1 MNEWFTRLYY
11 NRCQLIAIDSW
22 CMILLKKTYLLLFSK
37 FVKKLLFFFMY
48 QNNTRRLKYK
58 SFTRSDFEITHLY
71 YQYLPLS
78 VIDSFV
84 LSFYIFQFTRLGD
97 PQVWLEAATQIF
109 FSLGVAFGG
118 LIAFSSYMPVRNNCY
133 RDAILVSVINC
144 GTSVFAG
151 VVIFSILGITHTR
164 WMRLWI
170 KNPFTNN
177 ILMLYLFI
185 SHFWKYMYTATYV

>member
-1 MNEWFTRLYY
+1 MPTHCHW
-11 NRCQLIAIDSW
+11 QLVYDSFKKDIFIAFQQI
-22 CMILLKKTYLLLFSK
+22 CLKNYFFS
-37 FVKKLLFFFMY
+37 MY
-48 QNNTRRLKYK
+48 QNNPRSPKDK
-58 SFTRSDFEITHLY
+58 SLTQSDLY
-71 YQYLPLS
+71 YQYLALS
-78 VIDSFV
+78 TLYMYDSFV
-84 LSFYIFQFTRLGD
+84 LFFYIFQFTRLGD

-164 WMRLWI
+164 WMRFWI
-170 KNPFTNN
+170 
-177 ILMLYLFI
+177 
-185 SHFWKYMYTATYV
+185 